1 MKLKQYR
8 CPNCNGIIEPN
19 FEQARIICPH
29 CNSWFLPSKFDKKK
43 KKVKKESK
51 NIKVEHHY
59 TESKYIHTRH
69 TDDAEVIKAQT
80 EAFGTKVMVIFCI
93 VLSSLFFIGI
103 PFFFWIDDKNDEKKA
118 ESSKTIAIE
127 NGLIPVGSSSY
138 SLIGQD
144 YQAVQA
150 HFESAGFKNIK
161 LQKLNYEKLKFWT
174 SGEVVS
180 ITIEGDSSFTRDD
193 YFSPDSTVYISYH

>member
-1 MKLKQYR
+1 MKLKQFK
-8 CPNCNGIIEPN
+8 CPNCNAILNPDFN
-19 FEQARIICPH
+19 QVTVKCDH
-29 CNSWFLPSKFDKKK
+29 CDSKFPISYFKQKKK
-43 KKVKKESK
+43 KNK
-51 NIKVEHHY
+51 NIQKLKVENTY

-80 EAFGTKVMVIFCI
+80 EAFGTKITLIISIIF
-93 VLSSLFFIGI
+93 LALFFVGM
-103 PFFFWIDDKNDEKKA
+103 PVFFWIDDKKYEKKA
-118 ESSKTIAIE
+118 ESSKAIAIE
-127 NGLIPVGSSSY
+127 NGLIPAGSSSY

-161 LQKLNYEKLKFWT
+161 LQKLNDEKLKFWT